1 MRMYVIISGANR
13 VEFCEV
19 KRKRD
24 FDRRFFMSRG
34 QLYFIPTN
42 GMVRM
47 RNIEFGKERQSE
59 AAIAYEE
66 NSIVPYDTCGLEYS
80 MDNLLC
86 DIDRYKQ
93 MTDYSMFKGGKP
105 WIENV
110 GRSLWKFVTAPMGL
124 VAIVL
129 AWVFISGWLG

>member
-1 MRMYVIISGANR
+1 MYVIISGANR

-24 FDRRFFMSRG
+24 FDRRFFRTRG

-47 RNIEFGKERQSE
+47 RIIEYGKERQSE
-59 AAIAYEE
+59 AVIIYEE
-66 NSIVPYDTCGLEYS
+66 NSIVPYDTCGLRYS

-93 MTDYSMFKGGKP
+93 MTDYSWFKSNRP

-110 GRSLWKFVTAPMGL
+110 GRQLWKLITAPAGL
-124 VAIVL
+124 VAVVL
-129 AWVFISGWLG
+129 IYVFLTGGV

>member
-1 MRMYVIISGANR
+1 MYVIISGANR

-42 GMVRM
+42 GMTRM
-47 RNIEFGKERQSE
+47 RIVEFGKERPSE
-59 AAIAYEE
+59 AVIIYEE
-66 NSIVPYDTCGLEYS
+66 NSIVPYDTCGLDYC
-80 MDNLLC
+80 MDNFLC

-93 MTDYSMFKGGKP
+93 MTDYSMFGGKP
-105 WIENV
+105 WIQNI
-110 GRSLWKFVTAPMGL
+110 GRQAWKFFTAPMGL
-124 VAIVL
+124 VALVL
-129 AWVFISGWLG
+129 VYVILTGGV

>member
-1 MRMYVIISGANR
+1 MYVIISGANR

-19 KRKRD
+19 KRKKD
-24 FDRRFFMSRG
+24 FDRRFFLTRG

-47 RNIEFGKERQSE
+47 RIIEYGKERPSE

-66 NSIVPYDTCGLEYS
+66 NSIVPYDTCGLKYN
-80 MDNLLC
+80 MDNFLC

-93 MTDYSMFKGGKP
+93 MTNYSWFKSNRP

-110 GRSLWKFVTAPMGL
+110 GRTAWKFFTAPVGL
-124 VAIVL
+124 VALVL
-129 AWVFISGWLG
+129 AYVFLTGGV